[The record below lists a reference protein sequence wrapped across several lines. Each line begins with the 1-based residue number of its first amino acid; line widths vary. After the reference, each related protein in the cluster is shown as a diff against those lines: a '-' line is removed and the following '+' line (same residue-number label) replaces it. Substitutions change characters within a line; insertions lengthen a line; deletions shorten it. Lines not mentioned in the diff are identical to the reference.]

1 MALLEKQLFVKKSTL
16 PAAGKGLFTRKFIPK
31 GTRIVEYKGR
41 TRTWKEVKADK
52 DESPYIYYV
61 KRSFVI
67 DALNDKGALARYAN
81 DAGGLQRVKDI
92 KNNAEYVEDGVR
104 VFIEA
109 SKDIPANSEIFVSYG
124 KEYWQ
129 VIRHNMRVDERDKKE
144 LNGKSLKVN
153 GTATKVNGK
162 GTKVNG
168 TATKVNGKGTK
179 VNGTATK
186 VNGKGTKVNGH
197 ATKLNGQAK
206 KVNGKVGKKVNAKV
220 TKRRVRVARSKAA
233 LAE

>member
-41 TRTWKEVKADK
+41 TRTWKEVQADE

-61 KRSFVI
+61 KRNFVI
-67 DALNDKGALARYAN
+67 DALNDKSALARYAN
-81 DAGGLQRVKDI
+81 DAGGLQRVKEI

-104 VFIEA
+104 VFIQA

-129 VIRHNMRVDERDKKE
+129 VIRHNMRVDEKERKK
-144 LNGKSLKVN
+144 LNGGHKVN
-153 GTATKVNGK
+153 GKAAKVNGNTTKVNGKATKVNG
-162 GTKVNG
+162 N
-168 TATKVNGKGTK
+168 AANLNGK
-179 VNGTATK
+179 
-186 VNGKGTKVNGH
+186 
-197 ATKLNGQAK
+197 AK
-206 KVNGKVGKKVNAKV
+206 KVNGKAGKVNHATGGQAGKKINT
-220 TKRRVRVARSKAA
+220 TKRKVKTARSKAV